1 MSNFSDGGAYARFGS
16 ARWAERTDLTKAGLF
31 KPDGLAF
38 AYHDQMLA
46 RIDTDAPK
54 ITIAG
59 SGSGKARDLLV
70 EMLCRPSQDAFAV
83 LDPRGELFSTTMYTL
98 AGQGIRAYP
107 WCPVGTLGIHGL
119 PCNPL
124 DILDPAGPNF
134 HADVQAL
141 AESLI
146 PLSGSGN
153 GKYFELTA
161 QNCLSA
167 IMKALAE
174 KYGRASFPRLYHVL
188 NIIQTDPNAWA
199 DEIERMS
206 KSRFKDVKRVAAE
219 MIFKQQDAP
228 KEFSGILGEMLANL
242 AWLNDPALL
251 TALED
256 SGFSLSVLSE
266 DGPAA
271 RVHFIVPAEFLSVWA
286 PLIRTMFT
294 TTILYKSRRPW
305 ARRTNL
311 LVDESGQL
319 GKFKALLS
327 AYTFGRGAGVSAWC
341 FFQDTGQIM
350 SNFGREALQ
359 SFLGSSALRQFF
371 GVRDYETARLISE
384 MIGEATFAYDD
395 AEAQARAREVRQAQA
410 QSVLFGADP
419 MDVAREF
426 GHASRAAKRPSHVRR
441 PLITPSEVLALSE
454 DEQIVFISGR
464 NLPPVKAKKYPYYT
478 RRELAGRYL
487 PNPYHPP
494 LDRVRI
500 QGRLRA
506 KELRVYQRDVP
517 HKYRDFPQYASGTAL
532 EIEGHPLV

>member
-1 MSNFSDGGAYARFGS
+1 MSEFANGEAYARFGS

-38 AYHDQMLA
+38 AYHSQMLM

-70 EMLCRPSQDAFAV
+70 GMLCRPSQDAFAV

-98 AGQGIRAYP
+98 ASQGIRAYP
-107 WCPVGTLGIHGL
+107 WCPVGTLGIQGT

-146 PLSGSGN
+146 PLSGSSN

-161 QNCLSA
+161 QNCLAA

-174 KYGRASFPRLYHVL
+174 KYGRASFPRLYRLL
-188 NIIQTDPNAWA
+188 NIIQTDPQAWA
-199 DEIERMS
+199 DEIERMAQ
-206 KSRFKDVKRVAAE
+206 SRFEDVRRTAAE
-219 MIFKQQDAP
+219 MLIKQQDAP
-228 KEFSGILGEMLANL
+228 KEFSGILGEMFANL
-242 AWLNDPALL
+242 AWLNDPMLRAS
-251 TALED
+251 LED
-256 SGFSLSVLSE
+256 GGFSLSVLSE
-266 DGPAA
+266 DGPAS

-311 LVDESGQL
+311 LIDEAGQL

-327 AYTFGRGAGVSAWC
+327 AYTFGRGAGVSAWA

-395 AEAQARAREVRQAQA
+395 EEAQARAGSVGSSEASSCSLLSASAPVR
-410 QSVLFGADP
+410 SL
-419 MDVAREF
+419 
-426 GHASRAAKRPSHVRR
+426 
-441 PLITPSEVLALSE
+441 T
-454 DEQIVFISGR
+454 
-464 NLPPVKAKKYPYYT
+464 
-478 RRELAGRYL
+478 
-487 PNPYHPP
+487 
-494 LDRVRI
+494 
-500 QGRLRA
+500 
-506 KELRVYQRDVP
+506 
-517 HKYRDFPQYASGTAL
+517 
-532 EIEGHPLV
+532 